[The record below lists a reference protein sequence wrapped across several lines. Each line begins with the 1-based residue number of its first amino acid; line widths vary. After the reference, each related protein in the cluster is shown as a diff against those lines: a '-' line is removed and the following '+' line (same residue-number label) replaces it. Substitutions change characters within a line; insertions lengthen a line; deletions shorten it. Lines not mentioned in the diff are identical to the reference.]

1 MTLSEAKVCA
11 HEVFDR
17 IWKSRRMTRRQAY
30 AWMRDL
36 LGLRPEAAHIA
47 YLNLYQCLELIRW
60 SRQLLLTVPKPRRR
74 LS

>member
-30 AWMRDL
+30 LWLRDL
-36 LGLRPEAAHIA
+36 LGLKTEAAHIK
-47 YLNLYQCLELIRW
+47 YLNFDQCMEVIRW
-60 SRQLLLTVPKPRRR
+60 SRQLLLSIPKPKRR
-74 LS
+74 LA